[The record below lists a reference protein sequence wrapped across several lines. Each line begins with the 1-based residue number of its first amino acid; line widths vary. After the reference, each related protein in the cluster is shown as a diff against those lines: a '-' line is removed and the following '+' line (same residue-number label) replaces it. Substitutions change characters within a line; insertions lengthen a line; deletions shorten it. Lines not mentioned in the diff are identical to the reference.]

1 MGRVVPGSHTWDL
14 GRAPTAHEVVY
25 AEMDAGSVLLWLGG
39 TLHAAGPNVTDDEWR
54 RGVFIS
60 YSLGWLRTEEHF
72 AMELTRDAAARLPER
87 VRQLAGFQ
95 MHGELGFY
103 APDLHGVTA
112 RSSDPET
119 PARTETSALPE
130 EPEVGPPLPEWQAL
144 PPPPLAP
151 MAGQWCSLEPLSLAA
166 HGDDLLQA
174 YSTPTASGKDIWTYT
189 GPDEG
194 DPTISR
200 EVFDDWIKSDVAN
213 PSRHIYAVVV
223 PGSGSPEAGDSGGA
237 ARRAIGTCAHQA
249 WDAPNGVLEIGH
261 VCVAYQAS
269 HVVLVCVSCPSDNL

>member
-1 MGRVVPGSHTWDL
+1 
-14 GRAPTAHEVVY
+14 
-25 AEMDAGSVLLWLGG
+25 MDAGSVLLWLGG

-87 VRQLAGFQ
+87 VRQLVGFQ

-151 MAGQWCSLEPLSLAA
+151 MAGRWCSLEPLSLAA

-223 PGSGSPEAGDSGGA
+223 TGSGSSEAGDSGGA